1 MIAMRATWRREVR
14 VYCGSFAC
22 FLPVTAFLA
31 ACGGTFVAMLYRYE
45 GSVLPVQ
52 GLWGLSVAPWLPV
65 LCAMLTMRL
74 FAEERSSGMVELL
87 MSAPVREREIVIGK
101 FLAALTVT
109 VLAVSA
115 SVVVPVV
122 VLPWMSGA
130 VKDTIHPAAFAMTW
144 GVLVLQ
150 GGVWCAAGLMVS
162 VMFRN
167 QTLAAAATL
176 VLCGGVPV
184 AVYAAILAWVPSV
197 RVTMAWLPML
207 VHVYDFSTGL
217 VSTSVIALYAVLT
230 ALCLFVCSKVL
241 AGLRL

>member
-1 MIAMRATWRREVR
+1 M
-14 VYCGSFAC
+14 
-22 FLPVTAFLA
+22 
-31 ACGGTFVAMLYRYE
+31 
-45 GSVLPVQ
+45 
-52 GLWGLSVAPWLPV
+52 
-65 LCAMLTMRL
+65 
-74 FAEERSSGMVELL
+74 
-87 MSAPVREREIVIGK
+87 
-101 FLAALTVT
+101 
-109 VLAVSA
+109 
-115 SVVVPVV
+115 
-122 VLPWMSGA
+122 
-130 VKDTIHPAAFAMTW
+130 
-144 GVLVLQ
+144 VLQ

-230 ALCLFVCSKVL
+230 VLCLFVCSKVL

>member
-1 MIAMRATWRREVR
+1 MTAMWVTWRREMR
-14 VYCGSFAC
+14 AYCGSFAC
-22 FLPVTAFLA
+22 HLPAAAFLA

-52 GLWGLSVAPWLPV
+52 SLWGLSVAPWLPV

-74 FAEERSSGMVELL
+74 FAEERASGMVEML

-101 FLAALTVT
+101 FLAVLTVT
-109 VLAVSA
+109 VLAISVSVA
-115 SVVVPVV
+115 VPVA

-130 VKDTIHPAAFAMTW
+130 VTVHAAAFAMTW

-162 VMFRN
+162 VLFRN
-167 QTLAAAATL
+167 QTLAAAGTL

-184 AVYAAILAWVPSV
+184 AVYAAVLAWIPSV

-217 VSTSVIALYAVLT
+217 VSTSVVALYAVLT
-230 ALCLFVCSKVL
+230 VLCLFVCSKTL